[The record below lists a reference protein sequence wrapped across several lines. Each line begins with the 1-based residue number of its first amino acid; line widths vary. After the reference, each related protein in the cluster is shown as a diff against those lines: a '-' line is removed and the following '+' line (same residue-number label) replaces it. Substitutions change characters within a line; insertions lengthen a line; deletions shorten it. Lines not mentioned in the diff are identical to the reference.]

1 MTLPGSAMGA
11 SLIFPVVICGFF
23 SLGLTALADS
33 SATWIGLVICGT
45 AALAAVSWARDLQ
58 FSLMSI
64 FLITLP
70 IDIAKALTSVASA
83 YGPVL
88 ELHLSDLAF
97 FPLATLWLVDKT
109 VIRKSQIYWS
119 SVHWVALLLVLWFSV
134 SATWGVKPVGYL
146 LNLNNIKYFLYFVV
160 IADLVREP
168 RYLRGAVFALAAGL
182 AVQLVVVALQV
193 MTGSDLK
200 IQGGKQL
207 NIGRVLIFEE
217 AGGTHVRRVSGL
229 LPHPNAFADYLTFI
243 LPPLLTLILLGRRLV
258 GSLLW
263 IGCAL
268 LFCGALIA
276 LVLTLSRAGWIAFGC
291 SLMFIFAAGYG
302 FGIVHKG
309 HIVALAF
316 LAVTFVGGISVV
328 FPAAIYRVILT
339 DNRSSDSRIA
349 MIDQAI
355 LIIERHPVLG
365 VGLGGYNKAAQTATP
380 SSWAALL
387 PDFRKSLRTGV
398 VHNKYLLTLAEA
410 GPLGLILLLLFLGAS
425 VFLPFSGVT
434 STSLEQFALILG
446 ISAAVL
452 AQSVFYLFD
461 HFSYDV
467 RIGLLY
473 AFSGLL
479 VGMANP
485 SLRVGGVELRNRPGD
500 APGLVS

>member
-11 SLIFPVVICGFF
+11 SFIFPVVICGFF

-45 AALAAVSWARDLQ
+45 ASLAAVSWARDLQ
-58 FSLMSI
+58 FSLMAI
-64 FLITLP
+64 FLFTLP
-70 IDIAKALTSVASA
+70 IDISKALTSVTSA

-88 ELHLSDLAF
+88 EFYLSDLAF
-97 FPLATLWLVDKT
+97 FPLATLWLFDKI
-109 VIRKSQIYWS
+109 VSHNSQIYWS
-119 SVHWVALLLVLWFSV
+119 RVHWIALLLLLWFSA
-134 SATWGVKPVGYL
+134 SAIWGVEPIGYL

-160 IADLVREP
+160 MADLVREP
-168 RYLRGAVFALAAGL
+168 RYLRGAVFALASGL
-182 AVQLVVVALQV
+182 AVQLGVAALQI

-200 IQGGKQL
+200 IQGGKATDV
-207 NIGRVLIFEE
+207 GRVLVFEE
-217 AGGTHVRRVSGL
+217 AGGTHVRRVSGF
-229 LPHPNAFADYLTFI
+229 LPHPNVFADYLTFV
-243 LPPLLTLILLGRRLV
+243 LPPLLTLILLGRKLV
-258 GSLLW
+258 GTFVW
-263 IGCAL
+263 ILFAL

-302 FGIVHKG
+302 FGIVHKS
-309 HIVALAF
+309 HLIALAF
-316 LAVTFVGGISVV
+316 LAATLIGGIGLV
-328 FPAAIYRVILT
+328 FPAAVYRVILT

-349 MIDQAI
+349 MMDQAI
-355 LIIERHPVLG
+355 LIFERYPVLG
-365 VGLGGYNKAAQTATP
+365 VGLGAYNKAAQTAIP

-387 PDFRKSLRTGV
+387 PDFRNSLLKGV
-398 VHNKYLLTLAEA
+398 VHNKYLLTLAET
-410 GPLGLILLLLFLGAS
+410 GPLGLLLLLLFLGAN

-434 STSLEQFALILG
+434 CTSLEQFALILG

-461 HFSYDV
+461 HFSYDT
-467 RIGLLY
+467 RIGFLY

-479 VGMANP
+479 VGMA
-485 SLRVGGVELRNRPGD
+485 SLRVGGVEPRNRPGD

>member
-1 MTLPGSAMGA
+1 
-11 SLIFPVVICGFF
+11 
-23 SLGLTALADS
+23 
-33 SATWIGLVICGT
+33 
-45 AALAAVSWARDLQ
+45 
-58 FSLMSI
+58 
-64 FLITLP
+64 
-70 IDIAKALTSVASA
+70 
-83 YGPVL
+83 
-88 ELHLSDLAF
+88 
-97 FPLATLWLVDKT
+97 
-109 VIRKSQIYWS
+109 
-119 SVHWVALLLVLWFSV
+119 
-134 SATWGVKPVGYL
+134 
-146 LNLNNIKYFLYFVV
+146 
-160 IADLVREP
+160 
-168 RYLRGAVFALAAGL
+168 
-182 AVQLVVVALQV
+182 

-200 IQGGKQL
+200 IQGGKATDV
-207 NIGRVLIFEE
+207 GRVLIFEE

-229 LPHPNAFADYLTFI
+229 LPHPNVFADYLTFVM
-243 LPPLLTLILLGRRLV
+243 PPLLTVILLGRRLV

-263 IGCAL
+263 IVCAL
-268 LFCGALIA
+268 LFFGALIA

-316 LAVTFVGGISVV
+316 LAVTLVGGISVV

-339 DNRSSDSRIA
+339 DNRSGDSRIA

-500 APGLVS
+500 APGLAS